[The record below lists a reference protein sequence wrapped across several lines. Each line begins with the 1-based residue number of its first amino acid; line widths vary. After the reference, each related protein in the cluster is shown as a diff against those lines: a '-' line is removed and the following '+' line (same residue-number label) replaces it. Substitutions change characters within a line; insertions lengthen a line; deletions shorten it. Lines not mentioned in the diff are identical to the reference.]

1 LLVAACPVGQET
13 LGAIAN
19 LQWSMFFVAFAVL
32 LWNPQRPVPIAVG
45 AVAVAFTTLSSP
57 FGLLL
62 VPIAVVRVLVFRR
75 NRAAVIPLCTLA
87 GVGIQALI
95 MAYASGR
102 QSYYTVLVG
111 RLTRL
116 FLAGVAGQGFFGPRY
131 QVAWMALGTVAVIAV
146 AVAWALIAVM
156 GRPRQFAVA
165 SLALIYSLG
174 YFAAPVVLSG
184 MSVWEGSRYFVGP
197 LLLIVFAVVIL
208 LDGALSLQNRFR
220 WTGYCRPA
228 AVILCSGLLACVGY
242 AAVTSWRAPDLSRAT
257 PTWPAALAAAR
268 TQCSRGASSATL
280 PITPVSALHWRVV
293 LSCSQIKDG

>member
-1 LLVAACPVGQET
+1 
-13 LGAIAN
+13 
-19 LQWSMFFVAFAVL
+19 
-32 LWNPQRPVPIAVG
+32 VPIAVG
-45 AVAVAFTTLSSP
+45 AVTVAFTTLSSP

-62 VPIAVVRVLVFRR
+62 VPIAVVRALVFRR

-116 FLAGVAGQGFFGPRY
+116 FIVGVTGLGFFGARY
-131 QVAWMALGTVAVIAV
+131 QVAWMALGTVVAIAV

-184 MSVWEGSRYFVGP
+184 MSASQSTRYFVGP
-197 LLLIVFAVVIL
+197 QLLIVFAVVIL

-220 WTGYCRPA
+220 WTGYCRPV
-228 AVILCSGLLACVGY
+228 AVILCTGLLACVGH
-242 AAVTSWRAPDLSRAT
+242 AAVTSWRTPDPYRAT
-257 PTWPAALAAAR
+257 PTWSAALAAAR
-268 TQCSRGASSATL
+268 AVQPRGEQRHSADHPGIGTSL
-280 PITPVSALHWRVV
+280 EGRPQLLADQGRVTRPVRRPACPRPE
-293 LSCSQIKDG
+293 